1 MIKSRFTI
9 NNLKTYSN
17 DELMYYRAR
26 AILSQGEGSNY
37 SKMLE
42 NRIEKIYSELKK
54 RKIF

>member
-1 MIKSRFTI
+1 MIKGKFTI
-9 NNLKTYSN
+9 KNLKTYSD

-26 AILSQGEGSNY
+26 AILSQEERSNH